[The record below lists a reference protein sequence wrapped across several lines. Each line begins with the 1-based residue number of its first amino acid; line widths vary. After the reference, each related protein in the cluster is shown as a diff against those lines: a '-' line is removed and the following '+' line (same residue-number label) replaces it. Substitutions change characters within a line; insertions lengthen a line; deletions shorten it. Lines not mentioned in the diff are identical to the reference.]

1 VQKEGTSV
9 ISIIAI
15 SVATAQTTG
24 EEEAMPNHTLPTDPA
39 TSKQIPE
46 QEELRTLAAFRDP
59 SAHAVS
65 FCYSLHSFPDKS
77 HHTEKVALGKLVQ
90 DEVAKFRPGAMPEL
104 LSSDLN
110 QILAMSDDIQR
121 TPTLWRAVY
130 ACGEQKIWREFDLP
144 APEEIAQLSI
154 SSCFLL
160 VPLLAAI
167 QSCRRYRVVLMES
180 GKTRLFEIQ
189 GSEVRGIPGRLSEGD
204 LTQRS
209 EDSRVGWS
217 KRVDGNVEHQERAW
231 FRLIVDELGKLPG
244 EQGPGTLVVG
254 CRNDIW
260 GEARPYFAALENNTI
275 MGRFH
280 LPGFGLGAQEVL
292 KEARPIFEQYQLE
305 QCKDLLHAIDDD
317 NGRGAHGLHAVLK
330 ALAAGRVQKM
340 LLGDMTGQTANE
352 CGECGRIQPELKNK
366 CAFCRSSQLVAIP
379 ADEAL
384 VRLALAQKV
393 EILHIPSVEEETF
406 HGVAAMLRY

>member
-1 VQKEGTSV
+1 M

-406 HGVAAMLRY
+406 HGVAAMLR

>member
-1 VQKEGTSV
+1 VEKRGTSV
-9 ISIIAI
+9 IWIIAI
-15 SVATAQTTG
+15 PAASAQTTG
-24 EEEAMPNHTLPTDPA
+24 EGEAMPTYSVTADPA
-39 TSKQIPE
+39 ASKQIPD
-46 QEELRTLAAFRDP
+46 QNELRMLAAFHHP

-77 HHTEKVALGKLVQ
+77 YHTEKVTIGRLVQ
-90 DEVAKFRPGAMPEL
+90 DGVAKFRPGAIPEL
-104 LSSDLN
+104 LSKDLN
-110 QILAMSDDIQR
+110 RILAMSEDIQR
-121 TPTLWRAVY
+121 TPARWRAVY
-130 ACGEQKIWREFDLP
+130 ACGEERLWRQFDLP
-144 APEEIAQLSI
+144 APEEIAQLII
-154 SSCFLL
+154 SSRFLV

-167 QSCRRYRVVLMES
+167 QSCGRYRVVLMES
-180 GKTRLFEIQ
+180 GKARLFEVQ
-189 GSEVRGIPGRLSEGD
+189 GSDVQEIWGRLSEGD
-204 LTQRS
+204 LTRRS

-244 EQGPGTLVVG
+244 VQGPGTLVVG

-260 GEARPYFAALENNTI
+260 GEARPYFAALESDTI

-280 LPGFGLGAQEVL
+280 LLRFEMGTQEIL
-292 KEARPIFEQYQLE
+292 KEARPIFEQYQLD
-305 QCKDLLHAIDDD
+305 QYKDLLHAIDDD

-330 ALAAGRVQKM
+330 SLATRRVQKM
-340 LLGDMTGQTANE
+340 LLGDMTGQTAYE
-352 CGECGRIQPELKNK
+352 CGECGRIQPELKHK
-366 CAFCRSSQLVAIP
+366 CAICRSSRLVPIP

-384 VRLALAQKV
+384 VRMALAQKA

>member
-1 VQKEGTSV
+1 M
-9 ISIIAI
+9 IWIIAI
-15 SVATAQTTG
+15 STATAQTTG
-24 EEEAMPNHTLPTDPA
+24 EEEAMPTHTLPTDPA
-39 TSKQIPE
+39 ASKIPE

-77 HHTEKVALGKLVQ
+77 HHTEKVAIGKLVQ

-104 LSSDLN
+104 LSKDLN
-110 QILAMSDDIQR
+110 QILAMSSEIQR
-121 TPTLWRAVY
+121 APTRWRTVY
-130 ACGEQKIWREFDLP
+130 ACGEEEIWRQFDLP
-144 APEEIAQLSI
+144 APEEIAQLSV
-154 SSCFLL
+154 SSRFLL

-189 GSEVRGIPGRLSEGD
+189 GSEVQEIAGKLSEGD
-204 LTQRS
+204 LTRRS

-217 KRVDGNVEHQERAW
+217 KHVDGNVEHQERAW
-231 FRLIVDELGKLPG
+231 FREIVDELGKLPG

-254 CRNDIW
+254 CRNDMW
-260 GEARPYFAALENNTI
+260 GEARPYFSALENNTI

-280 LPGFGLGAQEVL
+280 LPGFEMGAQEVL
-292 KEARPIFEQYQLE
+292 KEARPIFEQYQLD
-305 QCKDLLHAIDDD
+305 QYKDLLHAIDDD
-317 NGRGAHGLHAVLK
+317 NGRGAHGLHAVLN

-352 CGECGRIQPELKNK
+352 CGECGRIQSELKNK
-366 CAFCRSSQLVAIP
+366 CAFCRSSQLVPIP

-384 VRLALAQKV
+384 VRLALAQKA

>member
-1 VQKEGTSV
+1 
-9 ISIIAI
+9 
-15 SVATAQTTG
+15 
-24 EEEAMPNHTLPTDPA
+24 MPTYSLTTDPVA
-39 TSKQIPE
+39 PKQIPD
-46 QEELRTLAAFRDP
+46 QDELRTFAAFHHP
-59 SAHAVS
+59 AAQAVS

-77 HHTEKVALGKLVQ
+77 HHTEKVAIGKLVQ
-90 DEVAKFRPGAMPEL
+90 DEVAKFPPGAMPEL
-104 LSSDLN
+104 LSKDLDR
-110 QILAMSDDIQR
+110 ILAMSDEIQR
-121 TPTLWRAVY
+121 TPTRWRAVY
-130 ACGEQKIWREFDLP
+130 ACGAQKIWRQFDLP
-144 APEEIAQLSI
+144 APEEIAQLSV
-154 SSCFLL
+154 SSRFLL

-167 QSCRRYRVVLMES
+167 QSCRPYRVVLMES

-189 GSEVRGIPGRLSEGD
+189 GSEIREIAGKLSEGD
-204 LTQRS
+204 LTRRS

-217 KRVDGNVEHQERAW
+217 KRVDGNVQHQERAW
-231 FRLIVDELGKLPG
+231 FRLIVDELGKLTG
-244 EQGPGTLVVG
+244 EQGAGTLVVG
-254 CRNDIW
+254 CRNDMW

-280 LPGFGLGAQEVL
+280 LPMFEMGAQEVL

-330 ALAAGRVQKM
+330 ALAAGKVQKM
-340 LLGDMTGQTANE
+340 LLGDTTGQTASE
-352 CGECGRIQPELKNK
+352 CGECGRIQPELKSK
-366 CAFCRSSQLVAIP
+366 CIFCHSSQLVPIP

-384 VRLALAQKV
+384 VRLALAQKA

>member
-1 VQKEGTSV
+1 
-9 ISIIAI
+9 
-15 SVATAQTTG
+15 
-24 EEEAMPNHTLPTDPA
+24 MPNHTLPTDPA

>member
-1 VQKEGTSV
+1 MEKDGTPV
-9 ISIIAI
+9 IWIIAI
-15 SVATAQTTG
+15 PAATAQTTV
-24 EEEAMPNHTLPTDPA
+24 EEEAMPTTILSADPA
-39 TSKQIPE
+39 TGRPIPE
-46 QEELRTLAAFRDP
+46 QEELRTFAAFRDP

-77 HHTEKVALGKLVQ
+77 HHTEKVAIGKLVQ
-90 DEVAKFRPGAMPEL
+90 DLVANFRPGAMPEL
-104 LSSDLN
+104 LSKDLN
-110 QILAMSDDIQR
+110 QILAMLGDIQR
-121 TPTLWRAVY
+121 TPTLWRIVY

-144 APEEIAQLSI
+144 APEEIAQLSV
-154 SSCFLL
+154 SSRFLL

-189 GSEVRGIPGRLSEGD
+189 GSEVQEIAGKLSEED
-204 LTQRS
+204 LTRRS

-217 KRVDGNVEHQERAW
+217 KHVDGNVEHQERAW

-260 GEARPYFAALENNTI
+260 GEARSYFAALENNTI
-275 MGRFH
+275 MGRFP
-280 LPGFGLGAQEVL
+280 LPGFEMGAQEVL
-292 KEARPIFEQYQLE
+292 KEARPIFDQYQLA

-317 NGRGAHGLHAVLK
+317 NERGAHGLHAVLNT
-330 ALAAGRVQKM
+330 LAAGRVQKM
-340 LLGDMTGQTANE
+340 LLGDMTGQTANA
-352 CGECGRIQPELKNK
+352 CGECGRIQPEPKNK
-366 CAFCRSSQLVAIP
+366 CAFCHSSQLVPIP

-393 EILHIPSVEEETF
+393 EILHIPSIEEEAF

>member
-1 VQKEGTSV
+1 V